1 MAMFSKELCQR
12 KVEIWLEAEE
22 AVALGQEYQIGTRKL
37 TRADLKAVREEL
49 EYWCGKLAEAKA
61 EESTA
66 AGGGGRNRVYGIV
79 PRDV

>member
-1 MAMFSKELCQR
+1 MAMFSKAMCQARVEL
-12 KVEIWLEAEE
+12 WLKAEE

-49 EYWCGKLAEAKA
+49 EYWCKKLAEADA
-61 EESTA
+61 EEK
-66 AGGGGRNRVYGIV
+66 GGGRNRVYGIV

>member
-12 KVEIWLEAEE
+12 KVELWPAAEE

-49 EYWCGKLAEAKA
+49 EYWCKRLNEAEA
-61 EESTA
+61 EEGRA
-66 AGGGGRNRVYGIV
+66 GGGRNRVYGIV
-79 PRDV
+79 PRDI